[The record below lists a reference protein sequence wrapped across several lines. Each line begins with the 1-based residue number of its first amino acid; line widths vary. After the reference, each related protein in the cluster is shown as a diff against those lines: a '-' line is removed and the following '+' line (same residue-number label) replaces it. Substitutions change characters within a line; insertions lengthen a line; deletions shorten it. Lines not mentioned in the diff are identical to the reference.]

1 MDYHKFNQMVTT
13 IEAAISLLE
22 EVNTLPATWYAAID
36 LENVFFFLRIH
47 KTHQKQFSFPWKDQ
61 EYTFT
66 DLPQEYISS
75 PG

>member
-22 EVNTLPATWYAAID
+22 QVNTLPATWYAAID
-36 LENVFFFLRIH
+36 LENVFFFIRIH
-47 KTHQKQFSFPWKDQ
+47 KTHQKQFSFIWK
-61 EYTFT
+61 